1 MWKEY
6 SWNHMKNNGPSNI
19 AVMAAAFISALLLS
33 LSGSVFYNLWNYEIR
48 RLIASEGNWH
58 GRITG
63 EPAGE
68 ELERIRTF
76 PNVEEVKIGEGEDG
90 EIVTDICFKDKRTA
104 FRDMG
109 EIAQSLGIEPE
120 KVTSHYSLLAMY
132 LIRDPADPAPRAVFP
147 LLLTVTV
154 MACVSLIM
162 IIHNA
167 FGISMHAR
175 IRQIG
180 ILSSIGATPGQI
192 RTCLLQEAAALCA
205 GPVAA
210 GTLLGILGSV
220 GLIGMTNAIA
230 ENVPGRFRA
239 VWTYHPLLL
248 ILTLFLTT
256 VTIGVSAW
264 IPARKVSALTPLE
277 AIRNA
282 GEPTLK
288 KKKSSPV
295 LSFLFGAEGELAGNA
310 LKARKK
316 ALRTASLSLTAAFLA
331 FFVAQCFFT
340 LTRISQEMTY
350 FTRYQ
355 DAWDIMVSV
364 KNTSIRDFQET
375 QQLQSL
381 SGIGS
386 CIVYQRAEAKR
397 LITQKELSREL
408 SAAGGLAAAP
418 DYVSSCEGGWLVNA
432 PLVIL
437 DDQSFLEYCRQIGA
451 EPRLDGAVI
460 LNRIDNSRDSNFRSR
475 NYIPYINEE
484 QETTFLQRAGDEAA
498 GALLPVAG
506 FTQDPPVLREAYDEL
521 DACVL
526 VHFLSRSCWMEI
538 GELVGGAGEDTNI
551 RILAGKEAS
560 AAELDGLEKR
570 VGELMHGKYDTES
583 VNRVRDKANN
593 DAVINGMMLVFGG
606 FCVLLALIGIG
617 NVFSNTLS
625 FVTQRKR
632 EFARYLSVGLSPDG
646 ITKIFCIEA
655 LVTVGRPA
663 LASLILTGIITALM
677 IKAAWLDPVIFI
689 RKMPVGP
696 IAVFV
701 LAVFATVALAYYLG
715 GRKVM
720 RSSLIDAL
728 RDGNV

>member
-33 LSGSVFYNLWNYEIR
+33 LSGSVFYNSWNYEIR

-230 ENVPGRFRA
+230 ENVPGRFRT

-264 IPARKVSALTPLE
+264 IPARKVSAEKEKKLPCTLFFVRSRGGACGKCAESPEKSAPHGFAVIDCGLSGVFCGTVLFHSHE
-277 AIRNA
+277 DQPGDDLFCQISGCVGYHGEREKYVHQRFSGDAAAAEPVRDRELYRVSEGGGKTSDYTKGAEQGAVCGGRSCGCAGLCIALRGRVA
-282 GEPTLK
+282 GEC
-288 KKKSSPV
+288 
-295 LSFLFGAEGELAGNA
+295 
-310 LKARKK
+310 
-316 ALRTASLSLTAAFLA
+316 AS
-331 FFVAQCFFT
+331 C
-340 LTRISQEMTY
+340 
-350 FTRYQ
+350 
-355 DAWDIMVSV
+355 D
-364 KNTSIRDFQET
+364 
-375 QQLQSL
+375 
-381 SGIGS
+381 SG
-386 CIVYQRAEAKR
+386 
-397 LITQKELSREL
+397 
-408 SAAGGLAAAP
+408 
-418 DYVSSCEGGWLVNA
+418 
-432 PLVIL
+432 
-437 DDQSFLEYCRQIGA
+437 
-451 EPRLDGAVI
+451 
-460 LNRIDNSRDSNFRSR
+460 
-475 NYIPYINEE
+475 
-484 QETTFLQRAGDEAA
+484 
-498 GALLPVAG
+498 
-506 FTQDPPVLREAYDEL
+506 
-521 DACVL
+521 
-526 VHFLSRSCWMEI
+526 
-538 GELVGGAGEDTNI
+538 
-551 RILAGKEAS
+551 
-560 AAELDGLEKR
+560 
-570 VGELMHGKYDTES
+570 
-583 VNRVRDKANN
+583 
-593 DAVINGMMLVFGG
+593 
-606 FCVLLALIGIG
+606 
-617 NVFSNTLS
+617 
-625 FVTQRKR
+625 
-632 EFARYLSVGLSPDG
+632 
-646 ITKIFCIEA
+646 
-655 LVTVGRPA
+655 
-663 LASLILTGIITALM
+663 
-677 IKAAWLDPVIFI
+677 
-689 RKMPVGP
+689 
-696 IAVFV
+696 
-701 LAVFATVALAYYLG
+701 
-715 GRKVM
+715 
-720 RSSLIDAL
+720 
-728 RDGNV
+728 